1 MHSALF
7 IFQLPKLLSNFSG
20 SQEIT
25 IYSYVIC
32 IVIGTIVAA
41 VYTLWNSKIGFETA
55 KLSNT
60 FFYLIFVAGFLGGK
74 FFYYM
79 QNPMLYIDNPALLFD
94 NFSGGFVFYGSV
106 ITIIPSIIWYL
117 KSEKSKF

>member
-1 MHSALF
+1 MYITF
-7 IFQLPKLLSNFSG
+7 FNIQLPKLLANFSG
-20 SQEIT
+20 TQEIT

-32 IVIGTIVAA
+32 IVIGIIVAA
-41 VYTLWNSKIGFETA
+41 IYTVWNSKIGFETA
-55 KLSNT
+55 NLSNS

-74 FFYYM
+74 FFFYM
-79 QNPMLYIDNPALLFD
+79 QNPILYIDNPALLFV

-106 ITIIPSIIWYL
+106 ITSIPFIIWYL